1 MILRYIMILA
11 AAFFMVINPVLA
23 QSETSLFE
31 KLDGTWRAT
40 GNSFYEKAQSKMV
53 WSKTLGDHFYR
64 IDYSFSTTGKAE
76 EGFTGIGHYRMAD
89 RPDVTGYWVDNSG
102 DLHPLN
108 GKVKGDR
115 LRTIWGEAGS
125 KQGLTEYLLLPD
137 GGLQVTDWLL
147 TDDGWREFNKTTFQ
161 KQSAGQ

>member
-1 MILRYIMILA
+1 MILRLMMLLA
-11 AAFFMVINPVLA
+11 AVSMVINPARA
-23 QSETSLFE
+23 QDEQFLLEKFE
-31 KLDGTWRAT
+31 GTWLAT
-40 GNSFYEKAQSKMV
+40 GNSFYEKAQSKMI
-53 WSKTLGDHFYR
+53 WSKTLGDRFYR
-64 IDYSFSTTGKAE
+64 IDYSFSTRGNPE
-76 EGFTGIGHYRMAD
+76 EGFSGIGHYRVAD
-89 RPDVTGYWVDNSG
+89 KPDVTGYWADNSG

-108 GKVKGDR
+108 GKVRADR

-137 GGLQVTDWLL
+137 GALQVTDWLL